1 MIFVQVVLPYLTV
14 QHIGRQA
21 VTAPLRLH
29 TSRCLCDFFFFNVSP
44 HSASLFLPL
53 CRSLWWI
60 FHFHLGF
67 CLEALPNTLHPLPQS
82 QSPSPPSPP
91 LSLYCHP
98 FFFSSLLHLISI
110 QRKEFT
116 CKFFHRQ
123 SFNTMS
129 YITVRQ
135 PWLPVHVI
143 KCQMYVIKIDIMCT
157 CAPALL
163 STRCNVICLHIMW

>member
-1 MIFVQVVLPYLTV
+1 MCLHIQRHFSCHFVARCDEFFISTWVSALKHYLTLS
-14 QHIGRQA
+14 IRSRN
-21 VTAPLRLH
+21 LSLH
-29 TSRCLCDFFFFNVSP
+29 LLP
-44 HSASLFLPL
+44 HL
-53 CRSLWWI
+53 
-60 FHFHLGF
+60 
-67 CLEALPNTLHPLPQS
+67 
-82 QSPSPPSPP
+82 P

-163 STRCNVICLHIMW
+163 STSCNVICLHIM